1 MLGMPKLSAGIL
13 AYRVD
18 DGEAVTVLLVHPGGP
33 FWKNKH
39 EHAWSIPKGEYEIGE
54 DPERVAEREFEEEL
68 GQSAPKG
75 PRIYLGTVRQSGGKE
90 VRAWAV
96 QAESLSI
103 DTVVS
108 NTFEME
114 WPPKSGTLRTFP
126 EIDRAEWV
134 TVAEASVRLVSAQ
147 VEFVQRLMASLT
159 SGSG

>member
-1 MLGMPKLSAGIL
+1 MPKLSAGLL

-18 DGEAVTVLLVHPGGP
+18 DDGAVNVLLVHPGGP
-33 FWKNKH
+33 LWKNKH
-39 EHAWSIPKGEYEIGE
+39 EHAWSIPKGEYETGE
-54 DPERVAEREFEEEL
+54 DPERAAEREFGEEL
-68 GQSAPKG
+68 GLPAPNG
-75 PRIYLGTVRQSGGKE
+75 PRIDLGTIRQSGGKH

-96 QAESLSI
+96 RAQSLSI

-114 WPPKSGTLRTFP
+114 WPPKSGNLRTFP

-134 TVAEASVRLVSAQ
+134 TVPEAAVRLVSAQ
-147 VEFVQRLMASLT
+147 GEFLQRLKEALT

>member
-1 MLGMPKLSAGIL
+1 MMPKFSAGLL

-18 DGEAVTVLLVHPGGP
+18 DNESVAVLLVHPGGP

-54 DPERVAEREFEEEL
+54 SPERAAEREFEEEL
-68 GQSAPKG
+68 GLSAPNG
-75 PRIYLGTVRQSGGKE
+75 PRIDLGTIRQSGGKE

-96 QAESLSI
+96 LAGSLSI

-114 WPPKSGTLRTFP
+114 WPPKSGTLQTFP

-134 TVAEASVRLVSAQ
+134 TVPEATVRLVAAQ
-147 VEFVQRLMASLT
+147 VAFIHRLMAALR